1 MPARLRRHTAALVLV
16 GVAVVAAVV
25 CAVAARGA
33 GPMNP
38 VSWWI
43 RGTDEHVVA
52 TKSQFDSW
60 LLALHVAEVAAVVA
74 VVAVLAAVVTAVVS
88 SRRRRTRV

>member
-33 GPMNP
+33 GP

-60 LLALHVAEVAAVVA
+60 LLASHVAEVAAVVA

>member
-1 MPARLRRHTAALVLV
+1 MTTRLRRHTATLVLV

-33 GPMNP
+33 GPVDP
-38 VSWWI
+38 VSWWF
-43 RGTDEHVVA
+43 RGADEHVVA
-52 TKSQFDSW
+52 TKSQYESW

-74 VVAVLAAVVTAVVS
+74 VVALLAAVVTAVVS